1 MFGDREKLGDNRFR
15 VELEQFRDRK
25 EVNIGGFEVKN
36 ESLQDRE
43 ELDDDEFDVK
53 SEPLAESDDEYEV
66 EVKKTSPRDEDID
79 WNHLWRGDRFDL
91 RGRRC
96 GIGWDPFYWLNN
108 KYFYFIIGG
117 FVLGSII
124 GLAIADMLAD
134 GLPDTE
140 IVEYGALVG
149 FVIGCVSCVVYAGRL
164 IYKNRRAR
172 KELEKELDDD
182 GL

>member
-15 VELEQFRDRK
+15 VELELFRDRK
-25 EVNIGGFEVKN
+25 EVVNDKIEVK
-36 ESLQDRE
+36 SALVRDRE
-43 ELDDDEFDVK
+43 ELDDDEFEVR
-53 SEPLAESDDEYEV
+53 SERLPEADDEFEV
-66 EVKKTSPRDEDID
+66 EVGKARPRDEDID
-79 WNHLWRGDRFDL
+79 WFSLCRDDRFDL

-124 GLAIADMLAD
+124 GMVIADALAD
-134 GLPDTE
+134 GLPDPE

-149 FVIGCVSCVVYAGRL
+149 FLIGGAGSIVYAGRL
-164 IYKNRRAR
+164 IYKNRR
-172 KELEKELDDD
+172 EEKN
-182 GL
+182 

>member
-1 MFGDREKLGDNRFR
+1 MFSDREKHGDNRFK
-15 VELEQFRDRK
+15 VELELFLDRK
-25 EVNIGGFEVKN
+25 EVNNGGFAVKN

-43 ELDDDEFDVK
+43 ELDDDGFEVK

-66 EVKKTSPRDEDID
+66 KVEKTYLRDEDID

-108 KYFYFIIGG
+108 KYISVIIGCFG
-117 FVLGSII
+117 LGSII
-124 GLAIADMLAD
+124 GFAIASMLAD
-134 GLPDTE
+134 GLPDPE
-140 IVEYGALVG
+140 IVKYGALVG
-149 FVIGCVSCVVYAGRL
+149 FVIGCVSSVSYA

-182 GL
+182 GS